1 MSIFWN
7 LLGGGV
13 CEKGSDS
20 PSANGVKKFPGKV
33 LADVCGQPM
42 IEWLLRRLL
51 LSELLD
57 EVVVATTVD
66 PSDDL
71 LSEYL
76 NSKGY
81 TVFRGSADDV
91 LGRFVGAAN
100 DFDADIIVR
109 ITGDCPLVDP
119 FLVDKMISEF
129 LELNVDYLCNR
140 TPPTFPDGLDVEVF
154 TNDALVKSI
163 AMASSKYEREHVTPF
178 LYESGVFKTAQFSCK
193 QDYSYLRWTV
203 DEVTDLMVITEDFD
217 YFLPKIDF
225 SWERILELN
234 EKKPE
239 LFQANLKIPRNEG
252 ATMHS
257 GNKLWRRA
265 KKVIPGGNML
275 LSKRPEMFL
284 PNFWPVYFS
293 KSKACEVWDLDS
305 NRFIDCS
312 LMGVG
317 TNILGYAN
325 EAVDAAVM
333 QTVKDGNLSTL
344 NCPEEVFLAEKMLE
358 LHPWFGMA
366 RLARTG
372 GEANAVAVRIA
383 RAASGKEV
391 VAFCGYHGWHDWYLS
406 ANIASGSSL
415 DNHHCRD

>member
-1 MSIFWN
+1 M
-7 LLGGGV
+7 
-13 CEKGSDS
+13 
-20 PSANGVKKFPGKV
+20 
-33 LADVCGQPM
+33 
-42 IEWLLRRLL
+42 
-51 LSELLD
+51 
-57 EVVVATTVD
+57 
-66 PSDDL
+66 
-71 LSEYL
+71 
-76 NSKGY
+76 
-81 TVFRGSADDV
+81 
-91 LGRFVGAAN
+91 
-100 DFDADIIVR
+100 
-109 ITGDCPLVDP
+109 
-119 FLVDKMISEF
+119 
-129 LELNVDYLCNR
+129 
-140 TPPTFPDGLDVEVF
+140 
-154 TNDALVKSI
+154 
-163 AMASSKYEREHVTPF
+163 
-178 LYESGVFKTAQFSCK
+178 
-193 QDYSYLRWTV
+193 
-203 DEVTDLMVITEDFD
+203 TDLMVITEVFD

-358 LHPWFGMA
+358 LHHWFGMA

-415 DNHHCRD
+415 DNHLLSGLEPRGVPHSLEGTVKPFRFNNIEELRSIISEGNVGVIFMEVERNLPPEPGFLEEVRALATKHNIVLVFDECTSGFRETFGGLHKKYAVHPDIAVFGKTLGNGYAITCILGTNDVMDSAQSTFISSTFWTERIGPVAALTTLAEMERTNSWEVVSEIGQRVCDGWKEISNQSGVPIRCSGIASMPSFVFIAGSSAL